1 MSQVPKGK
9 PIDAD
14 RATTEVP
21 KRELTDA
28 ERAALDKQAL
38 RQKEQPPVPRFN
50 MVADDRGFRIEQ
62 NHPDKAVAY
71 GGARPAH
78 GNLPTTYRR
87 NWKAT
92 GGDVSPCSIT

>member
-50 MVADDRGFRIEQ
+50 MVADDRGFRSSKSSGQ
-62 NHPDKAVAY
+62 
-71 GGARPAH
+71 GRRLFTSQRG
-78 GNLPTTYRR
+78 TTE
-87 NWKAT
+87 
-92 GGDVSPCSIT
+92 P